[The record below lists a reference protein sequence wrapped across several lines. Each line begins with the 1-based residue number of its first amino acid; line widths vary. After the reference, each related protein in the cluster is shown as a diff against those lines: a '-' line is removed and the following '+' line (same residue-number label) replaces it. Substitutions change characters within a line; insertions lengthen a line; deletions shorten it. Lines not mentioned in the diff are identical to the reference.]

1 MINLSTK
8 SKFLIGSFLSKILI
22 FFFGDKK
29 RIITRNGL
37 KYEIDFKEGVDL
49 GIFCGIKNEKNLYK
63 ISNYIDTN
71 KKKVLVDIGANI
83 GSITLPLAQLFH
95 SSTVISVEP
104 TKYAYSKL
112 KKNLNLNPDIK
123 KRVKLHN
130 KFISNKKKKIN
141 YVHSSWKFSS
151 KLYKHKIHRGILKE
165 TSNKTQSLSE
175 LLKRI
180 KKKIDFIKIDVD
192 GYEME
197 VLKSGREIIKKY
209 KPLIYFEFAPY
220 LYKEFGYTAKNLIDF
235 IINDLNYIFF
245 NEKFEVEKK
254 IYKIEKNL
262 LNRSE
267 NFFLIHKKNISKFK
281 KINYEF

>member
-22 FFFGDKK
+22 FFYGNKK
-29 RIITRNGL
+29 RIVTRNGL

-49 GIFCGIKNEKNLYK
+49 GIFFGIKNENNLYK
-63 ISNYIDTN
+63 ITNYININ
-71 KKKVLVDIGANI
+71 KRKVLVDIGANI
-83 GSITLPLAQLFH
+83 GSITLPLAQLYH
-95 SSTVISVEP
+95 LSNIISVEP
-104 TKYAYSKL
+104 TKYAYFKL
-112 KKNLNLNPDIK
+112 KKNINLNPDIK
-123 KRVKLHN
+123 KRVTLHN
-130 KFISNKKKKIN
+130 IFISNKKKKIN

-151 KLYKHKIHRGILKE
+151 KSHKHKIHRGTLKQ
-165 TSNKTQSLSE
+165 TSNKTQSLSQ
-175 LLKRI
+175 LLQKT

-197 VLKSGREIIKKY
+197 VLKSGQKIIKKY

-235 IINDLNYIFF
+235 IIKDLNYIFF
-245 NEKFEVEKK
+245 NENFKK
-254 IYKIEKNL
+254 EEDIYKMEKNL
-262 LNRSE
+262 KDRSV

-281 KINYEF
+281 